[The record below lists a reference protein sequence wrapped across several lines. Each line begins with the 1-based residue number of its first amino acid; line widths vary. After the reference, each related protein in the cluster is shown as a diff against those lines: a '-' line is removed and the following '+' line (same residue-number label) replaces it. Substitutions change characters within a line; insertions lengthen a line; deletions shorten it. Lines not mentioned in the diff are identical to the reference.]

1 MDKLGKYQ
9 VLRKIGQGGFGVVYE
24 GYDPAIRRRVAIKTC
39 TSADPRVRLRFARE
53 AEITGNLSHPNIVVM
68 FDYGEVDGNPYL
80 VQEFLVGEDLEE
92 KIARRER
99 IPLAIKVNYL
109 IQVADALA
117 HAHRQGVVHRDV
129 KPSNVRVL
137 DTGVVKVMDFGIAWI
152 KNHES
157 ITLTG
162 RTVGTAAYMAP
173 EQLRNEP
180 VGPRAD
186 IFSFGV
192 LAYELL
198 TQERAFAGDSPSQV
212 LYQVLNVDP
221 VPIRA
226 RSPDVPVEL
235 AALIAGCHRKDP
247 EERYRS
253 LDALIP
259 ALQHLELSSGDG
271 EPLAPSRSPSPP
283 PPATS
288 ALAPP
293 PAPHPPPAPARR
305 ASPAGAVS
313 AERTQP
319 LSLPARPAPTAG
331 SLDHVELRL
340 RAPTQHQPAPLARAV
355 AARRS
360 LTGPLAAFALV
371 LALAALATAAVTR
384 RETIRPLL
392 SSWLGGTETARP
404 LVAETERDLEE
415 PAAPAAS
422 STASGPAAAE
432 PAFETSRNDPPRD
445 PAPADPSPAPRVAA
459 GTPVSAGPAAAK
471 VTRRA
476 PAAAATAALSVRAAL
491 GAAQGWAWLDDQP
504 LGRTPIR
511 SIPIAPG
518 TRRLRVV
525 LDPDGVA
532 SARPW
537 ELRLTSGQELIV
549 TIDPSSGEPPHQVRR
564 PLSRP

>member
-1 MDKLGKYQ
+1 MDNLGKYQ
-9 VLRKIGQGGFGVVYE
+9 VLRKIGQGGFGIVYE

-99 IPLAIKVNYL
+99 IPLATKVNYL
-109 IQVADALA
+109 IQVADALS

-137 DTGVVKVMDFGIAWI
+137 ETGIVKVMDFGIAWI

-212 LYQVLNVDP
+212 LYQVLNVEP

-259 ALQHLELSSGDG
+259 ALQHVELSSADG
-271 EPLAPSRSPSPP
+271 EPLVPSRSASSP

-288 ALAPP
+288 
-293 PAPHPPPAPARR
+293 PPPAPARR
-305 ASPAGAVS
+305 ASPAGPIS

-319 LSLPARPAPTAG
+319 LSLPAHPAATAG

-340 RAPTQHQPAPLARAV
+340 RAPPQQQPAPLARAV

-360 LTGPLAAFALV
+360 LTGPLAALALV

-384 RETIRPLL
+384 RQTIGPLL
-392 SSWLGGTETARP
+392 SSWLGGAETAGA
-404 LVAETERDLEE
+404 LVAAAEERDPEQTST
-415 PAAPAAS
+415 PSAS
-422 STASGPAAAE
+422 PTPSGPAAAE
-432 PAFETSRNDPPRD
+432 PALASSRDDPPQA
-445 PAPADPSPAPRVAA
+445 APADTSPVPRVAA
-459 GTPVSAGPAAAK
+459 GVPVSVGPATAQ

-476 PAAAATAALSVRAAL
+476 PAAAASAALSVRAAL
-491 GAAQGWAWLDDQP
+491 GAPQGWAWLDDEP

-511 SIPIAPG
+511 SIPVAPG

-525 LDPDGVA
+525 LDPNGVA
-532 SARPW
+532 SALPW
-537 ELRLTSGQELIV
+537 EVTLTRGQELIL
-549 TIDPSSGEPPHQVRR
+549 TIDPSTGEPPHHVRR